1 MNRRRRIF
9 GTFGLAAALAVT
21 SAACSSGS
29 GDGVALTGAGSTF
42 AQPMYATWSKA
53 FLGVES
59 GAKINYQAIGSG
71 GGVQQ
76 FTAKSVAFGATDVPL
91 QTEEISALKGAAYIE
106 FPTVLGA
113 VTVVYHTTGVPNG
126 LNLDGTTLADIFLG
140 KVTKWNDPEITAL
153 NSGVSLPAT
162 PIQTVHRADES
173 GTTAV
178 FTGWLAKQSST
189 WSSQIGAGKSVQWS
203 GGTSANGNDG
213 VAAGVSQGE
222 GTIGYVSYD
231 FAVTAH
237 LTFASM
243 KAPSGQFVAPST
255 ASISAAGGGL
265 QFPITP
271 TTNILDSTTT
281 GAYPIASTTY
291 VLIYKDQTDE
301 KVAQTL
307 VDFWTW
313 ALTKGQASATS
324 VNYAPLPSNIATQS
338 LQQVASITAN
348 GKAVKASSKV

>member
-1 MNRRRRIF
+1 LI
-9 GTFGLAAALAVT
+9 AALAMT
-21 SAACSSGS
+21 AAACSSGS
-29 GDGVALTGAGSTF
+29 GNGVAITGAGSTF
-42 AQPMYATWSKA
+42 AQPMYATWSHS
-53 FLGVES
+53 FLGIES

-91 QTEEISALKGAAYIE
+91 QTEEIAALKGAAYIE

-113 VTVVYHTTGVPNG
+113 VTVVYHATGVPNG
-126 LNLDGTTLADIFLG
+126 LKLDGTTLADIFLG
-140 KVTKWNDPEITAL
+140 KVTKWNDPEITAQ
-153 NSGVSLPAT
+153 NSGAALPST
-162 PIQTVHRADES
+162 TIQTVHRADES

-189 WSSQIGAGKSVQWS
+189 WNTQIGAGKSVQWPN
-203 GGTSANGNDG
+203 GTSANGNDG
-213 VAAGVSQGE
+213 VAAGVSQGD
-222 GTIGYVSYD
+222 GTMGYVSYD
-231 FAVTAH
+231 FAVNAH
-237 LTFASM
+237 LNIAALKS
-243 KAPSGQFVAPST
+243 PGGQYISPST

-265 QFPITP
+265 QFPITS
-271 TTNILDSTTT
+271 TTNILDSTAA

-313 ALTKGQASATS
+313 ALTKGQSSATS
-324 VNYAPLPSNIATQS
+324 VNYAPLPAGIAAQS
-338 LQQVASITAN
+338 LAQVASITAN
-348 GKAVKASSKV
+348 GKVVKASSKV